1 MYAAL
6 LGVSRALEGV
16 QRVRESASSSERAAS
31 ISSGATVDK
40 EPNKR
45 VRKTKTTRQ
54 REIAEA
60 TLRLVAK
67 HGVGGATVSRIAAE
81 VGLSRG
87 ALYRHF
93 RSREEV
99 LFAAMDLMEERASSW
114 ITRSWDADVFRH
126 LNRMVDS
133 HASWAASERDTFVRP
148 VFKLV
153 ASSDDLDITR
163 PMAERQLLVVAAL
176 IDLVEEGK
184 RQGSIREDVPSE
196 DVAWGVLMFGWA
208 QDYGR
213 LQGVGDL
220 SEGPSVRNLK
230 RLLACFRTEGIAPPE
245 IDES

>member
-1 MYAAL
+1 MYAAF
-6 LGVSRALEGV
+6 LGVSRAQKGAK
-16 QRVRESASSSERAAS
+16 RMREPASKIARPPSASSAAT
-31 ISSGATVDK
+31 IGK
-40 EPNKR
+40 ETNKR

-60 TLRLVAK
+60 TLRLVAE
-67 HGVGGATVSRIAAE
+67 HGVDGATVSRIAAE

-93 RSREEV
+93 RNREEV
-99 LFAAMDLMEERASSW
+99 LCAAMDLMEERALSW
-114 ITRSWDADVFRH
+114 ITRSWDADVCRH
-126 LNRMVDS
+126 LERMVES
-133 HASWAASERDTFVRP
+133 HASWAASELDTFVRP
-148 VFKLV
+148 VFKFV
-153 ASSDDLDITR
+153 ASSQDLDITR

-184 RQGSIREDVPSE
+184 RQGCIREDVPSE
-196 DVAWGVLMFGWA
+196 DVAWGLLMFGWA

-230 RLLACFRTEGIAPPE
+230 RLLASFRTEGLAPLE
-245 IDES
+245 INEP

>member
-1 MYAAL
+1 M
-6 LGVSRALEGV
+6 SSALEGAK
-16 QRVRESASSSERAAS
+16 RVRESASSSERSPS

-67 HGVGGATVSRIAAE
+67 HGVDGATVSRIAAE

-99 LFAAMDLMEERASSW
+99 LFAAMDLMEERAATW
-114 ITRSWDADVFRH
+114 ITRSWDVDAYRH
-126 LNRMVDS
+126 LDHMVDS
-133 HASWAASERDTFVRP
+133 HASWAASELDTFVRP
-148 VFKLV
+148 VFKFV
-153 ASSDDLDITR
+153 ASSQDLNITR
-163 PMAERQLLVVAAL
+163 PMAERQLLVVASL

-184 RQGSIREDVPSE
+184 RQGGIREDVPSE

-230 RLLACFRTEGIAPPE
+230 RLLACFRAEGVAPPE
-245 IDES
+245 SEGS